1 LARAGCGGDRT
12 ENAAQRS
19 MIADAALVFPRSDTE
34 IPAGKK

>member
-1 LARAGCGGDRT
+1 MFQLKAKR
-12 ENAAQRS
+12 AQRG